1 MGRNRNTN
9 KINAAMKT
17 EPQQETKTFLIIN
30 GKDIF
35 IRKFESISNAIT
47 FAQNYMNQSLR
58 VQVLE
63 IDKIDI
69 NIKF

>member
-1 MGRNRNTN
+1 MN
-9 KINAAMKT
+9 T

-47 FAQNYMNQSLR
+47 FAQNYMNQSLK

-63 IDKIDI
+63 IEKIDI

>member
-1 MGRNRNTN
+1 MN
-9 KINAAMKT
+9 T

-47 FAQNYMNQSLR
+47 FAQNYMNQSLK

>member
-1 MGRNRNTN
+1 MN
-9 KINAAMKT
+9 T
-17 EPQQETKTFLIIN
+17 EPQTETETKTFLIIN

>member
-1 MGRNRNTN
+1 MNP
-9 KINAAMKT
+9 
-17 EPQQETKTFLIIN
+17 EPQTETKTFLIIN

-35 IRKFESISNAIT
+35 IRKFESMSNAII

-63 IDKIDI
+63 IEKIDI
-69 NIKF
+69 NTKF

>member
-1 MGRNRNTN
+1 MN
-9 KINAAMKT
+9 T

-63 IDKIDI
+63 IEKIDI

>member
-1 MGRNRNTN
+1 MNPE
-9 KINAAMKT
+9 T
-17 EPQQETKTFLIIN
+17 ETETKTFLIIN

-35 IRKFESISNAIT
+35 IRKFESISSAIT

-63 IDKIDI
+63 IEKIDI
-69 NIKF
+69 NTKL

>member
-1 MGRNRNTN
+1 
-9 KINAAMKT
+9 MKT

>member
-1 MGRNRNTN
+1 MNP
-9 KINAAMKT
+9 

-35 IRKFESISNAIT
+35 IRKFESISSAII

-58 VQVLE
+58 VHVLE
-63 IDKIDI
+63 IEKIDI
-69 NIKF
+69 NTKF